1 MEEIVVLKNIYK
13 KYTDSNNW
21 VLKDISISIKSQS
34 LVFICGPSG
43 VGKSTLLHILGLMD
57 RPNKG
62 EVWFLGEEIF
72 FTEGDTLKTNC
83 RDLNKLR
90 LTNIGFMFQ
99 FHYLVENLNVKENI
113 LLPLWAKNNI
123 LTKEI
128 NVYVKEYLEIL
139 GIENLLNRYPYELS
153 GGEQQRVALARA
165 LVNNPKLV
173 VADEPTGNLD
183 QENAKKIISLM
194 KDFINKYK
202 TTFVIATHNLE
213 LTKFADIVINLRDGE
228 IVG

>member
-1 MEEIVVLKNIYK
+1 
-13 KYTDSNNW
+13 
-21 VLKDISISIKSQS
+21 
-34 LVFICGPSG
+34 
-43 VGKSTLLHILGLMD
+43 
-57 RPNKG
+57 
-62 EVWFLGEEIF
+62 
-72 FTEGDTLKTNC
+72 
-83 RDLNKLR
+83 
-90 LTNIGFMFQ
+90 MFQ
-99 FHYLVENLNVKENI
+99 FHYLIENLNVKENI

-202 TTFVIATHNLE
+202 TTFVVATHNLE

>member
-62 EVWFLGEEIF
+62 EVWFLGEKIF
-72 FTEGDTLKTNC
+72 FTEGDTIKTNC

-99 FHYLVENLNVKENI
+99 FHYLIENLNVKENI

-202 TTFVIATHNLE
+202 TTFVVATHNLE